1 MQEHTV
7 VVSEV
12 TTLRSRV
19 SQTVV
24 KSVSHD
30 SDEWKMLLIENERLI
45 AKINII
51 EQELAE
57 LRKVRVQR
65 DQLVE
70 DMDEVRQAR
79 QRAENMLGSRDS
91 EIQSL
96 KNIVDEL
103 SQEIKIKMR
112 IIDEKTFMLVDLE
125 KELDRE
131 RNDTTEI
138 QKFYKQL
145 DQNKAVMKRL
155 EEENDMLR
163 LDASKL
169 KEEFLFKNQVEESV
183 NTMRKAL
190 EDERDLSMTK
200 DTRIKDLEDRIG
212 IASGP
217 LNGLPILEQNN

>member
-70 DMDEVRQAR
+70 DMNEVRQAR

-138 QKFYKQL
+138 QKFYK
-145 DQNKAVMKRL
+145 
-155 EEENDMLR
+155 
-163 LDASKL
+163 
-169 KEEFLFKNQVEESV
+169 
-183 NTMRKAL
+183 
-190 EDERDLSMTK
+190 
-200 DTRIKDLEDRIG
+200 
-212 IASGP
+212 
-217 LNGLPILEQNN
+217 